1 MNYIF
6 YKYEGLGCI
15 YWHMASKLLLAVQDT
30 FYRALE
36 NNEKTSI
43 LNELKAFYYEIRE
56 GIGSHKDPEEYGA
69 FPMDPYSH
77 TPGYSGVQQ
86 PGMTGQTKEDM
97 LARAGELGVRVNN
110 GKVHFTSALLDENE
124 FLNAPKVF
132 HYYDVENKEQN
143 LMLSENMLAFTMCQ
157 VPVIYIKSDMNK
169 IIVTLRDGSEKVLED
184 RVLPEPYSTQVFE
197 RNNKIIKIHVLM
209 KLL

>member
-1 MNYIF
+1 
-6 YKYEGLGCI
+6 
-15 YWHMASKLLLAVQDT
+15 
-30 FYRALE
+30 
-36 NNEKTSI
+36 
-43 LNELKAFYYEIRE
+43 
-56 GIGSHKDPEEYGA
+56 
-69 FPMDPYSH
+69 
-77 TPGYSGVQQ
+77 
-86 PGMTGQTKEDM
+86 MTGQTKEDM

-110 GKVHFTSALLDENE
+110 GKVQFTSALLDENE

-169 IIVTLRDGSEKVLED
+169 IIVTLRDGSEKVLEG